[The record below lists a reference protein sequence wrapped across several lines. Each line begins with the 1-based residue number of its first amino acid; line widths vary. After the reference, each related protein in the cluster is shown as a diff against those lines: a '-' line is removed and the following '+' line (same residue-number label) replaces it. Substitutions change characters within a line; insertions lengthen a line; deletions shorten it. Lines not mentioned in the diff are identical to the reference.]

1 MAKGPSRTIAWDFRT
16 PSFTILSDHQ
26 DDLGITHDRFCDLR
40 TPEFNS
46 SYEKLYE
53 SCLRAV

>member
-40 TPEFNS
+40 TPEFR
-46 SYEKLYE
+46 YPP
-53 SCLRAV
+53 RR